1 MLTALVRMVKQFV
14 TKNQEEYES
23 AKETLQTVVR
33 EYHIALD
40 QGHRKMDAENLS
52 ITKGKED

>member
-1 MLTALVRMVKQFV
+1 MVKQFV